1 MAARHGLR
9 PVTSSCDSLPHRG
22 ACGVPVVVACAP
34 LCLPWSAR
42 ARRRQHAPPQARC
55 TGRPGTSVLPPPGLT
70 APRLGGSISRPWGR
84 TAPPPLQATPSID
97 HLNHT
102 SVVKAVG
109 MDGGAADGAA
119 GVTGGRRRARCR
131 PVVDGRLG
139 RGCRRTAKTRG
150 RRTGRALHLLVAGPQ
165 HLERSNRKTKA
176 RGTTW
181 AHNLLKKHQRGKEGA
196 STVAASP
203 LSLTSAAIGES
214 KVLGVFR
221 PPSLP
226 RPRVGYM
233 LPPGRGPA
241 PQSTSPSRG
250 QPPPDESTS
259 TYTGPPRPSLPPGRS
274 PRVTPA
280 RSLPSQF
287 TPTAATPLATAL
299 GVGGGG
305 GSGRVPTAA
314 LAPRPPLAP

>member
-1 MAARHGLR
+1 
-9 PVTSSCDSLPHRG
+9 
-22 ACGVPVVVACAP
+22 
-34 LCLPWSAR
+34 
-42 ARRRQHAPPQARC
+42 
-55 TGRPGTSVLPPPGLT
+55 
-70 APRLGGSISRPWGR
+70 
-84 TAPPPLQATPSID
+84 
-97 HLNHT
+97 
-102 SVVKAVG
+102 

-119 GVTGGRRRARCR
+119 GVTGGRRRVRCR

-150 RRTGRALHLLVAGPQ
+150 RRTGRALHRLVAGPQ
-165 HLERSNRKTKA
+165 PLVRSNRKTKA
-176 RGTTW
+176 RGTSW

-241 PQSTSPSRG
+241 PQSISPSRG

-259 TYTGPPRPSLPPGRS
+259 TYTGPPRPPLPLGRS
-274 PRVTPA
+274 PRATPA
-280 RSLPSQF
+280 RYLPSQF
-287 TPTAATPLATAL
+287 TPTAATPLATAP

-314 LAPRPPLAP
+314 LAPRPPPAPWGATLASIQPSVPRRQGAPPQDPELHPPEPRQLPAAAAGVSPSPQPRPTPRGGSPSPAACGGMPDTHGRAGLRPVGCRPLHRGPRSLPTQSGASTVA